1 MFRFLSLATL
11 CLFLSLSGSACSQSQ
26 GNRSSETTTVF
37 FTNQD
42 GSKSPSLNLEVVRT
56 QQGIQRGLMYRK
68 ELGATEGMLFVF
80 SSNEPRSFWMKNTFV
95 ELDIIFISEDLTIDS
110 IQKRAKPLTTKRR
123 PSKGSAQYVVE
134 VVGGSSDHW
143 KLSPGSKLALAQDFA
158 THSLAN

>member
-11 CLFLSLSGSACSQSQ
+11 CLSFLIFSSACSQSQ
-26 GNRSSETTTVF
+26 GNRSSETTTAF

-56 QQGIQRGLMYRK
+56 KASIQRGLMYRK

-80 SSNEPRSFWMKNTFV
+80 PDDSPRSFWMKNTFV
-95 ELDIIFISEDLTIDS
+95 ELDIIFISKNLTVDS

-134 VVGGSSDHW
+134 VLGGSSDHW
-143 KLSPGSKLALAQDFA
+143 NLSRGSKLILEPDF
-158 THSLAN
+158 LN